1 MWHKF
6 GFGFSVFL
14 FYFLFFCGWGV
25 GFILCNDR
33 IVKLG
38 FYQTMYIYNLERKSE
53 DAYLN
58 YVYLSEYT
66 CTVDVNI
73 NIFNF
78 LKIYEY

>member
-1 MWHKF
+1 M
-6 GFGFSVFL
+6 
-14 FYFLFFCGWGV
+14 
-25 GFILCNDR
+25 GFIFCNDR

-66 CTVDVNI
+66 CTVDVHI

-78 LKIYEY
+78 IKIYEY

>member
-1 MWHKF
+1 
-6 GFGFSVFL
+6 
-14 FYFLFFCGWGV
+14 
-25 GFILCNDR
+25 
-33 IVKLG
+33 
-38 FYQTMYIYNLERKSE
+38 MYIYNLERTSE